1 MSFRS
6 YLAGRSEDLWC
17 FNRSLRPILS
27 IFKHDC
33 IVMMYPYGLAGPKST
48 TCFENQSFS
57 SQIYV
62 FYYFVLLCSFCDFGP
77 CDFNNEKDRSHVWIL
92 IEWAEVIDWSTTNVH
107 FGLLGMAEM
116 TQSITNNF
124 TIKNMTFDRNFTFFH
139 HLRES
144 FNFTSGF
151 RPKYGSNRKVF
162 VGDKSF

>member
-1 MSFRS
+1 MNICGASINHFGPFYQ
-6 YLAGRSEDLWC
+6 YLNMIVLSWC
-17 FNRSLRPILS
+17 ILTD
-27 IFKHDC
+27 FLKFFMC
-33 IVMMYPYGLAGPKST
+33 YEAGPKST

-62 FYYFVLLCSFCDFGP
+62 FHDFVVLCSFCDFGP

-107 FGLLGMAEM
+107 FGLLGKAKM

-162 VGDKSF
+162 CRD